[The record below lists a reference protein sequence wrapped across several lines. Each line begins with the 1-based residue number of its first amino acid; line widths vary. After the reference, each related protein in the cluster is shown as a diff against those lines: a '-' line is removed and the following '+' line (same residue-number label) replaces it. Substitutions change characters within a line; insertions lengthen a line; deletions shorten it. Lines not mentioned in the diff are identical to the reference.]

1 MQIAGRKDPEKDAA
15 AEETYDFSGRHILL
29 AEDVELNME
38 VAVKLLTTV
47 GAEVSCA
54 ENGKKALDLYLESPD
69 WFFDCIL
76 LDINMPE
83 MDGYETVRAIRKSTK
98 PDAKTV
104 SVFAM
109 SANAFSE
116 DIVAAVDAG
125 MNGHIAKPI
134 EVRILYETL
143 QEVFKRNEQI

>member
-1 MQIAGRKDPEKDAA
+1 
-15 AEETYDFSGRHILL
+15 
-29 AEDVELNME
+29 
-38 VAVKLLTTV
+38 
-47 GAEVSCA
+47 
-54 ENGKKALDLYLESPD
+54 
-69 WFFDCIL
+69 
-76 LDINMPE
+76 